1 MSREILHIPCGF
13 RCHTKREMRK
23 KLNIKQASL
32 PFDSGF
38 FTPSSIIKFMEDN
51 VLEINLENTNP
62 CIKTRNFIKDKGNKI
77 LSSDLKFEETNYNL
91 INKFIE
97 DNGYENSYLDSTK
110 GYYTL
115 IKKYGFVLAHYNWHP
130 ISNRKIT
137 NPEENIEIIN
147 ETFNRRKTRLL
158 ELIDNSSQIN
168 LYLYQVGTLFV
179 QINNTTCNIKD
190 DFLLLENYFIKR
202 FANKK
207 IKTIYMD

>member
-1 MSREILHIPCGF
+1 MSREIFHIPCGF
-13 RCHTKREMRK
+13 RCYTKK
-23 KLNIKQASL
+23 KMSKKFNIEQASL

-38 FTPSSIIKFMEDN
+38 FTPLSIIKFMEND
-51 VLEINLENTNP
+51 VEINLENTNP
-62 CIKTRNFIKDKGNKI
+62 CIKTEHFIKDKKEGI
-77 LSSDLKFEETNYNL
+77 KFEEVNYNL
-91 INKFIE
+91 INEFIKE
-97 DNGYENSYLDSTK
+97 NGYNNSYLDSSK

-115 IKKYGFVLAHYNWHP
+115 VKKYGFILAHYNWHP
-130 ISNRKIT
+130 SADSVRSKNIT

-168 LYLYQVGTLFV
+168 LYLYQARTLFV
-179 QINNTTCNIKD
+179 QINNTTHNIKD